1 VTSLWLDGSFRAR
14 RAPLQGDLATDVVV
28 VGGGIAGLS
37 VAYALA
43 REGARPVVL
52 ERDGIAEAASGRN
65 AGFILTGVVENF
77 VAACRR
83 YGPVVSQR
91 VWRVTVTNRVLLGAI
106 VRRHG
111 IECDLAWN
119 GSVQLAG
126 DEDEWAE
133 IRDSARELVAH
144 GVRVSLDPATRSA
157 VYEEDG
163 EMHPVRFVRG
173 LADAAEMLGARIHE
187 GTTVTEVSAD
197 RTVTTAGTVRAGAV
211 VVCTNAY
218 SSHLLPD
225 VRVTPVRGQM
235 LATAPLILPGG
246 PVAARVFPRPVYAHR
261 GYRYWR
267 QTRDGRVLVGGW
279 RDTAMDVEVGEEARP
294 TDAIQ
299 RRLDSF
305 LAEHRINAPVTHRWA
320 GIMGFSHDHLP
331 YVGRRA
337 DGVYVHAGFTGH
349 GNAFAVAG
357 GEIVASLIRSGRHP
371 DADLFDP
378 QRPERDPLLA

>member
-1 VTSLWLDGSFRAR
+1 M
-14 RAPLQGDLATDVVV
+14 PLEGDVSADVAV
-28 VGGGIAGLS
+28 VGAGIAGLS

-43 REGARPVVL
+43 REGVRPIVL

-65 AGFILTGVVENF
+65 AGFILAGVVENF

-83 YGPVVSQR
+83 YGPLVAQR

-106 VRRHG
+106 ARRHR

-119 GSVQLAG
+119 GSVQMAG
-126 DEDEWAE
+126 DDAEWKE
-133 IRDSARELVAH
+133 IRESARELGSH
-144 GVRVSLDPATRSA
+144 GVRVTLDPETYSA

-173 LADAAEMLGARIHE
+173 LADAAEQLGARIHE
-187 GTTVTEVSAD
+187 GTDVTELHAD
-197 RTVTTAGTVRAGAV
+197 RAVTRTGTVRAGAV

-218 SSHLLPD
+218 AGHLLPGI
-225 VRVTPVRGQM
+225 RVSPVRGQM
-235 LATAPLILPGG
+235 LATAPM
-246 PVAARVFPRPVYAHR
+246 AARIFPRPVYAHR
-261 GYRYWR
+261 GFRYWR

-279 RDTAMDVEVGEEARP
+279 RDTAADVEVGEDATPTEALRRHL
-294 TDAIQ
+294 DA
-299 RRLDSF
+299 F
-305 LAEHRINAPVTHRWA
+305 LAERRVRAPVTHHWA

-331 YVGRRA
+331 YIGKRA
-337 DGVYVHAGFTGH
+337 DGMYVHAGFAGH

-357 GEIVASLIRSGRHP
+357 GEIVASLIRTGRHP

-378 QRPERDPLLA
+378 GRP

>member
-1 VTSLWLDGSFRAR
+1 M
-14 RAPLQGDLATDVVV
+14 
-28 VGGGIAGLS
+28 GGGIAGVS

-43 REGARPVVL
+43 REGVRPIVL

-65 AGFILTGVVENF
+65 AGFILAGAAENF

-83 YGPVVSQR
+83 YGPLVAQR
-91 VWRVTVTNRVLLGAI
+91 VWRVTRTDRVLLGAI
-106 VRRHG
+106 VRRHR

-119 GSVQLAG
+119 GSVQMAG
-126 DEDEWAE
+126 DDAEWDE
-133 IRDSARELVAH
+133 IRESARELGSH
-144 GVRVSLDPATRSA
+144 GVRISLDPGTYSA

-173 LADAAEMLGARIHE
+173 LADAAESLGARIHE
-187 GTTVTEVSAD
+187 STPVTSVRAD
-197 RTVTTAGTVRAGAV
+197 AAVTSSGTVRAGAV
-211 VVCTNAY
+211 VSCTNAY
-218 SSHLLPD
+218 TAHLLPGA
-225 VRVTPVRGQM
+225 RIQPVRGQM
-235 LATAPLILPGG
+235 LATAPVSSKI
-246 PVAARVFPRPVYAHR
+246 FPRPVYAHR

-279 RDTAMDVEVGEEARP
+279 RNTAAEAEVGADARP

-299 RRLDSF
+299 RHLDGF
-305 LAEHRINAPVTHRWA
+305 LAEHGVRAPVTHRWA

-331 YVGRRA
+331 YIGKRS

-349 GNAFAVAG
+349 GNAFAIAG
-357 GEIVASLIRSGRHP
+357 GEIVASLVRTGRHP

-378 QRPERDPLLA
+378 ERA